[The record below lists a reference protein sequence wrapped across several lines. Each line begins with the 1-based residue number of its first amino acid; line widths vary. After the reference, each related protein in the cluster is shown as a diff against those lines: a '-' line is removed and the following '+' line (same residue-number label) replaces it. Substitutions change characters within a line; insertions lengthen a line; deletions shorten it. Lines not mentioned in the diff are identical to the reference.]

1 MNRPRLFLSAVS
13 EELRTARQAVAATVR
28 TLGFDPVSQDDFPT
42 GHGELRQWL
51 REQLDSCE
59 GLIQLVGDGYGA
71 EPPEVDLEYDRV
83 SYTQLEFL
91 YARKRGKKTWVIVI
105 GKDFG
110 LDKPPVQLDL
120 PRDNG
125 HPDPTGYQAER
136 RMLQQNYIAQL
147 KRENHLRHTA
157 NNVTELQ
164 NIALRLRDELG
175 ELRQRTEGK
184 ERRLTTLVIA
194 ILLGL
199 VILSGGGWWAY
210 QSLHTGLQQAAV
222 VNTEKIRAHL
232 RQTTEE
238 THRRELAE
246 AEAATDWKQRQHLRD
261 AAENAHRVRLS
272 RIEELA
278 VSFAEIEGK
287 GTATSVFQEMTRIL
301 TEQSV
306 DEAIAY
312 VSTQRAAIFQTVRA
326 RTATVRD
333 RNRADLQPLLR
344 TAGLHQANGQ
354 AHEARTLYND
364 ILAIEPD
371 WPEAIHTAFWFL
383 TDQGDL
389 ALVRTTLADA
399 KRDFEEAHRMAQRLA
414 AGDPSNTQWQ
424 RDLNVSYNKL
434 GDEAVTQGK
443 LPEAAQAY
451 RDSLAI
457 GKTLVAGDPGNTQW
471 QRDLS
476 LSYERL
482 GDVALAQGKLDDA
495 AQAYRD
501 SLGIR
506 NELAA
511 SDPRNREWQRE
522 LSLSYERLGYVA
534 RAQGQLA
541 EAAEWFE
548 KSRVNWQD
556 LLKRDPTNV
565 DWQRGITIT
574 IDGLGDVAVAQGQ
587 LIKAARLYNGGLA
600 VRKTLASS
608 DLSNTVW
615 QRDLWISYYKL
626 ADLAEKQNNSPEA
639 STYWKQAFDVLSGI
653 DKRGLHLSPGD
664 RQLLETLRRK
674 VCASGQ

>member
-1 MNRPRLFLSAVS
+1 M
-13 EELRTARQAVAATVR
+13 
-28 TLGFDPVSQDDFPT
+28 
-42 GHGELRQWL
+42 
-51 REQLDSCE
+51 
-59 GLIQLVGDGYGA
+59 
-71 EPPEVDLEYDRV
+71 
-83 SYTQLEFL
+83 
-91 YARKRGKKTWVIVI
+91 
-105 GKDFG
+105 
-110 LDKPPVQLDL
+110 
-120 PRDNG
+120 
-125 HPDPTGYQAER
+125 
-136 RMLQQNYIAQL
+136 
-147 KRENHLRHTA
+147 
-157 NNVTELQ
+157 
-164 NIALRLRDELG
+164 
-175 ELRQRTEGK
+175 
-184 ERRLTTLVIA
+184 
-194 ILLGL
+194 GL

-210 QSLHTGLQQAAV
+210 QSLHTGVQQAAV

-261 AAENAHRVRLS
+261 AAKNAHRVRLS

-434 GDEAVTQGK
+434 GDVAQAQGK
-443 LPEAAQAY
+443 LDEATQAY

-457 GKTLVAGDPGNTQW
+457 RKNLAAGDPSNTQW
-471 QRDLS
+471 QRDLNV
-476 LSYERL
+476 SYNKL

-495 AQAYRD
+495 AQAYRG

-574 IDGLGDVAVAQGQ
+574 IDRLGDVAVAQGQ

-674 VCASGQ
+674 VGASGQ

>member
-71 EPPEVDLEYDRV
+71 EPPDVDPEYGRV

-91 YARKRGKKTWVIVI
+91 YARQQGKKTWVIVI

-110 LDKPPVQLDL
+110 RDKPPNQLDL
-120 PRDNG
+120 PRDAG
-125 HPDPTGYQAER
+125 HHDPTGYQAER
-136 RMLQQNYIAQL
+136 RSLQENYLARLTQ
-147 KRENHLRHTA
+147 ENHLRHTA
-157 NNVTELQ
+157 NSKDQLEL
-164 NIALRLRDELG
+164 IVLKLHDELG
-175 ELRQRTEGK
+175 ELHKRWEEWLAKDQGFKARTMSSLAE
-184 ERRLTTLVIA
+184 LTEANKLT
-194 ILLGL
+194 
-199 VILSGGGWWAY
+199 
-210 QSLHTGLQQAAV
+210 
-222 VNTEKIRAHL
+222 TEKIRAHL
-232 RQTTEE
+232 LQTTAE

-246 AEAATDWKQRQHLRD
+246 AETATDWKQRQQLRET
-261 AAENAHRVRLS
+261 AENAHTVRLS

-278 VSFAEIEGK
+278 ASFAEIEGR
-287 GTATSVFQEMTRIL
+287 GPTTSVFQELTRIL
-301 TEQSV
+301 TEQGV

-312 VSTQRAAIFQTVRA
+312 VSTQRASIFQTVRA
-326 RTATVRD
+326 RAATVRD
-333 RNRADLQPLLR
+333 RNRSDLQPLLQN
-344 TAGLHQANGQ
+344 AALYQAKGE
-354 AHEARTLYND
+354 ASEARTLYTD

-371 WPEAIHTAFWFL
+371 WPEALHAAFWFL

-389 ALVRTTLADA
+389 ARLRTTLADA
-399 KRDFEEAHRMAQRLA
+399 RRDYEEAHRMSQKLA
-414 AGDPSNTQWQ
+414 VGDPSNREWQ
-424 RDLNVSYNKL
+424 RDLSFSYYKL
-434 GDEAVTQGK
+434 GNVAVAQGR

-457 GKTLVAGDPGNTQW
+457 GKTLAADDPGNTQW

-482 GDVALAQGKLDDA
+482 GDVALAQGKLEDA

-548 KSRVNWQD
+548 KSHVNWQD

-587 LIKAARLYNGGLA
+587 LIEAARLYNGGLA

-626 ADLAEKQNNSPEA
+626 ADVAERQNNISEA
-639 STYWKQAFDVLSGI
+639 RTYWRQAFDVLSGI
-653 DKRGLHLSPGD
+653 DKRGLHLSPED

-674 VCASGQ
+674 VGASGQ